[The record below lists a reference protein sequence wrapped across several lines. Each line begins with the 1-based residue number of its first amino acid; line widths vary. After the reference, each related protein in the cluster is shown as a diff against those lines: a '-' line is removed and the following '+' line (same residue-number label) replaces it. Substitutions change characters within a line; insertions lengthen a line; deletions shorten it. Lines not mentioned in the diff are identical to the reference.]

1 MMVGAWGWTMMT
13 SQSLGL
19 IALSIGLY
27 ILGGLFI
34 LGTSKMMAWTRR
46 QRTFVR
52 MSGVF
57 IVFCAL
63 AIDCLVF
70 VP

>member
-1 MMVGAWGWTMMT
+1 MMVGAWGCMMTT

-19 IALSIGLY
+19 IALSISLY
-27 ILGGLFI
+27 VLSGLFF
-34 LGTSKMMAWTRR
+34 LGASRMVEWTRR
-46 QRTFVR
+46 QRTLVR
-52 MSGVF
+52 MSGLF

-63 AIDCLVF
+63 VIDCLVF